1 MATVTIENSWESND
15 ADMGE
20 SHTEIH
26 KNQHNWLQEN
36 EPLYETI
43 IGDTT
48 KSGHELALEMAQ
60 KIGVKK
66 PEEWKLYNAGLRK
79 ARRKKSYS
87 DYVASLAGN
96 FIKGK
101 ERTLNNENLPV
112 SKHQK
117 IERELKA
124 IRRNKDIPSY
134 SSLFYVGSV
143 EDYEGKTAEQIKK
156 LRKAK
161 ADVLRMYFK
170 SKQFK
175 QFHPQMY
182 RLEIHYDERG
192 ELHGQGQETFYN
204 QRKSGRV
211 EVSQR
216 AVLKKQLVEHFG
228 SEDEF
233 NRRLKTLC
241 YAHDKVKSKN
251 NKGAFRADTW
261 YLAYLDK
268 EHEPDLAKHKFS
280 KSDLN
285 SRIPELARIEEII
298 YIREL
303 AKNIYPK
310 YGFNWSDE
318 VRYTTNGHHQ
328 TAPQY
333 VNSLYK
339 KQAKTAKKQ
348 ADKAKSK
355 LNEVNKNLSASK
367 TKLKTLY
374 KDTVGSQP
382 FDEDGNEL
390 SPKDMLKGVTSALN
404 ELKQDISVTTN
415 EKEQLKKETSS
426 LRTTRDE
433 EKRKL
438 DKIRLQR
445 RQALQ
450 RKETLTAEVEKLT
463 VKRDVLSTNVSN
475 LKQETEK
482 WNKFRDD
489 AKKDYQHWN
498 DLLETLK
505 KNITKYIEKILTQIK
520 KRAKI
525 ELDGLY
531 SEERTKHNFDR
542 INHVENFW
550 KRTTQSGYVYDDKQ
564 HGHKLVD
571 AVNDMAQKDMK
582 QDKIEKETSK
592 ESKDNHDSLSF

>member
-1 MATVTIENSWESND
+1 MATVTVENSWESND

-26 KNQHNWLQEN
+26 KNQHNWLQED

-43 IGDTT
+43 IGDTA

-60 KIGVKK
+60 KMGVKK

-79 ARRKKSYS
+79 SRRKKSYS

-143 EDYEGKTAEQIKK
+143 EDYEGKTSEQIKK

-204 QRKSGRV
+204 QRKTGRV

-216 AVLKKQLVEHFG
+216 AVLKKQLIEYFG

-268 EHEPDLAKHKFS
+268 EHEPDLTKYKFN

-285 SRIPELARIEEII
+285 SRIPELSRIEEIV

-303 AKNIYPK
+303 AKRIYPK
-310 YGFNWSDE
+310 YGFSWSDE

-339 KQAKTAKKQ
+339 KQAKTARKQ
-348 ADKAKSK
+348 ADEAKSK

-367 TKLKTLY
+367 TKLKALY
-374 KDTVGSQP
+374 KDAVGSQP
-382 FDEDGNEL
+382 LDEDGSDL

-404 ELKQDISVTTN
+404 ELKQEVTKATD
-415 EKEQLKKETSS
+415 EKEQLKQDVNN
-426 LRTTRDE
+426 LHTTRDE
-433 EKRKL
+433 EQRKL
-438 DKIRLQR
+438 DKIRLQK
-445 RQALQ
+445 RQTLR
-450 RKETLTAEVEKLT
+450 RKEELSAEVNNLTA
-463 VKRDVLSTNVSN
+463 KRDG
-475 LKQETEK
+475 LKQETAKWEK
-482 WNKFRDD
+482 SRDNV
-489 AKKDYQHWN
+489 KRDYERWTN
-498 DLLETLK
+498 ALVTLK
-505 KNITKYIEKILTQIK
+505 KHVAEYVKNIISQIK
-520 KRAKI
+520 KRAKL

-531 SEERTKHNFDR
+531 SEERTKHNVDR

-550 KRTTQSGYVYDDKQ
+550 KRTTQNGYVYDDNG
-564 HGHKLVD
+564 HGKKFVD
-571 AVNDMAQKDMK
+571 AVNDMLNQDAK
-582 QDKIEKETSK
+582 QDDKGDKKAKNTDVE
-592 ESKDNHDSLSF
+592 L